1 MSIKAAVKS
10 TLQFC
15 LNASSPLFRR
25 ISAMDASTARE
36 KLASCSPR
44 PTGTAEASNRLLPPR
59 CDLQIVIPA
68 YNVEKYL
75 AACMDSVLAQETKY
89 TYHVILID
97 DGSTD
102 ATPAIADRYTADSRV
117 TVIHQENRGL
127 SGARNTGIRELFGK
141 YVMFVDSD
149 DLLMP
154 AAVEALLNTA
164 FRFDCD
170 LVEGGAYYVFDDRR
184 TLMHRYPASE
194 LISSPLDV
202 LHGHAWGKVY
212 RAGLFESL
220 RFPEGYWYEDS
231 LLSYLI
237 FPRLRRTGVSS
248 EVVYGYRINPS
259 GIVKASQG
267 KPRAVD
273 TFYITETLI
282 AAHDRAGLPVDDAYL
297 RYLLLQ
303 FRLNQ
308 FRLADLPGEIQE
320 SVFVLT
326 CGLYERIFP
335 EDWTDRRSRALLR
348 ALKRRDF
355 GAFRMCCKLF

>member
-1 MSIKAAVKS
+1 MSLKAAVKS
-10 TLQFC
+10 TLKFC

-25 ISAMDASTARE
+25 VSVMDAPTARE
-36 KLASCSPR
+36 NLANCSPR
-44 PTGTAEASNRLLPPR
+44 PAGTAEASNRLLPPR

-75 AACMDSVLAQETKY
+75 SACMDSVLAQETKY

-102 ATPAIADRYTADSRV
+102 ATPAIANRYADDSRV
-117 TVIHQENRGL
+117 TVIHQKNRGL

-141 YVMFVDSD
+141 YIMFVDSD

-154 AAVEALLNTA
+154 TAVEALLHTA

-170 LVEGGAYYVFDDRR
+170 LVEGSAYYVFDDHQ
-184 TLMHRYPASE
+184 TVMHRYPASGP
-194 LISSPLDV
+194 IPSPMDV

-212 RAGLFESL
+212 KASLFQNL
-220 RFPEGYWYEDS
+220 CFPEGYWYEDS

-237 FPRLRRTGVSS
+237 FPRLRSAGVAS
-248 EVVYGYRINPS
+248 EMVYGYRINQA

-267 KPRAVD
+267 KPKAVD
-273 TFYITETLI
+273 TFYITEELI
-282 AAHDRAGLPVDDAYL
+282 AAHDQAGLPVDDAYL
-297 RYLLLQ
+297 RYLLHQ

-308 FRLADLPGEIQE
+308 FRLADLPVEIQE
-320 SVFVLT
+320 SVFVLA

-335 EDWTDRRSRALLR
+335 ADWTDRRNCALIR

-355 GAFRMCCKLF
+355 GAFRMCCKLL